1 MPHHCRTGTPVLE
14 ARLSDQSSQRL
25 ARGRNR
31 SRLCSGWYQQ
41 GRLPGDDGAFM
52 THDSKGRRSETAPAV
67 CVQCIP
73 VRAAA
78 AKSMF
83 CATGAD
89 CALCMTVTKVRLV
102 SPHSQTGPLGSKKRA
117 CLSQNTRGRHHSRHD
132 LRNPPC
138 NPQVTGR
145 IRVDSRRAPLA
156 RRPCIGWWADQID
169 RGSASC
175 GGVPSASRSMS
186 GWRSMIYAAACPD
199 SDHACLPS
207 APSDRSAR
215 GRDRAAFSAC
225 AWKDVPR

>member
-1 MPHHCRTGTPVLE
+1 
-14 ARLSDQSSQRL
+14 
-25 ARGRNR
+25 
-31 SRLCSGWYQQ
+31 
-41 GRLPGDDGAFM
+41 M

-132 LRNPPC
+132 LRNPP
-138 NPQVTGR
+138 
-145 IRVDSRRAPLA
+145 
-156 RRPCIGWWADQID
+156 
-169 RGSASC
+169 
-175 GGVPSASRSMS
+175 M
-186 GWRSMIYAAACPD
+186 
-199 SDHACLPS
+199 
-207 APSDRSAR
+207 
-215 GRDRAAFSAC
+215 
-225 AWKDVPR
+225 